1 MLFGYFE
8 ETIPLSVRL
17 FLRKSGGLTE
27 IFECFII
34 NVRTKRIFFCSEKT
48 VKRIIKEV
56 SVYAVTQRK
65 G

>member
-17 FLRKSGGLTE
+17 FLRKSEGLTE

-34 NVRTKRIFFCSEKT
+34 NIRTKRIFFCPEK
-48 VKRIIKEV
+48 KL
-56 SVYAVTQRK
+56 
-65 G
+65 